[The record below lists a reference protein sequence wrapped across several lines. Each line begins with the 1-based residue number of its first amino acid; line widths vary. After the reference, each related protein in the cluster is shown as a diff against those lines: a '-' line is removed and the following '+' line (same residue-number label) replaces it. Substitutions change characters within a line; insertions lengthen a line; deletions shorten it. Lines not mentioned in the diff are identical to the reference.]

1 MMHARGYDRYPQC
14 QRGPVRSYLKIVRH
28 DVLLLVMVHLLACG
42 GLSYLSVVSPELG
55 STLQT

>member
-1 MMHARGYDRYPQC
+1 MLVDMIVILNANEVQS
-14 QRGPVRSYLKIVRH
+14 RSYFKAVRY

-42 GLSYLSVVSPELG
+42 GLSYLFVVSPELG